1 MYNTPHFKEHD
12 PHVVLQFIHQHPF
25 AFLTGS
31 AEGKPV
37 ATQLPLLAEERD
49 GQLYLQGHIMR
60 KSDHHKAFVENP
72 QVLTVFTSP
81 HTYVSATWYS
91 VPQTGSTWNYISVHA
106 GGTLRFMTEEE
117 LEQLMQ
123 KLSLHFEGGNPDS
136 QTVYHNLPDAYT
148 NRFMPAIV
156 GIEIKVESFENIFKL
171 SQNRDEQSYRTIMAE
186 LEKQGGDAAYIARE
200 MGKRLRQMEAMW
212 AKG

>member
-1 MYNTPHFKEHD
+1 M
-12 PHVVLQFIHQHPF
+12 
-25 AFLTGS
+25 
-31 AEGKPV
+31 

-171 SQNRDEQSYRTIMAE
+171 SQNRDEQSYRTIMTE